1 MSGQLRVFTPLDRL
15 CRSAT
20 LAASSKTLGP
30 EFHEERKPVA
40 KTTTKRKETFE
51 LVEPLAGNVQ
61 LVGDFTGWQRRPIE
75 LERQK
80 DGVWR
85 ATVPLEPG
93 AHEYRF
99 LVDGQWRDD
108 CRCEARRANPFGGEN
123 CVREV
128 SP

>member
-1 MSGQLRVFTPLDRL
+1 LTLD
-15 CRSAT
+15 
-20 LAASSKTLGP
+20 P

-40 KTTTKRKETFE
+40 KTTSKRKETFE
-51 LVEPLAGNVQ
+51 MVEPVAGSVQ

-80 DGVWR
+80 DGIWR

-99 LVDGQWRDD
+99 LVDGEWRDD
-108 CRCEARRANPFGGEN
+108 SRCPTRRANPFGGEN